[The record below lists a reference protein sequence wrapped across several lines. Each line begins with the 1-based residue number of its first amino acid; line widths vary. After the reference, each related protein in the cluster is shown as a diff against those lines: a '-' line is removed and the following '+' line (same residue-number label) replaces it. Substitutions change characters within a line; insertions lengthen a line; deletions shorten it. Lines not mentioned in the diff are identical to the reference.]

1 MFGGYIMKF
10 EKLGENKIRI
20 ILTSQDLKD
29 KNIDF
34 HTFMSNSLEK
44 QDLFLDILEEAEEE
58 IGFEVK
64 DCPVRI
70 EALAMANGEFIVTV
84 TRVIPEIKNIHKKI
98 SAKRKNIKTNAKYAI
113 YKFAS
118 FEDFC
123 NFITFLENHNLSL
136 SYKVAQNILLYLY
149 KEEYYIVFD
158 NININYSD
166 IQKFNSAIIEF
177 AKFVNN
183 SKVFISK
190 LLENGQLLI
199 ANNAIKI
206 GMKYF

>member
-1 MFGGYIMKF
+1 MKF
-10 EKLGENKIRI
+10 EKLGENKIKI
-20 ILTSQDLKD
+20 ILTYQDLKD

-44 QDLFLDILEEAEEE
+44 QDLFLDILEEAEAE

-84 TRVIPEIKNIHKKI
+84 TRVIPETKSIHRKI
-98 SAKRKNIKTNAKYAI
+98 SVRRKNIKTDFKYAI
-113 YKFAS
+113 YKFIS

-123 NFITFLENHNLSL
+123 NFIKFLENHNLSS
-136 SYKVAQNILLYLY
+136 SYKIAKKVLLYLY

-158 NININYSD
+158 NINLNYPD
-166 IQKFNSAIIEF
+166 ISKFNSAIIEF

-183 SKVFISK
+183 SNLFISK
-190 LLENGQLLI
+190 LLETGELI
-199 ANNAIKI
+199 INNNAIKT

>member
-1 MFGGYIMKF
+1 MKF

-84 TRVIPEIKNIHKKI
+84 TRVIPETKNIHKKI
-98 SAKRKNIKTNAKYAI
+98 LQREKISKQMLNML
-113 YKFAS
+113 
-118 FEDFC
+118 
-123 NFITFLENHNLSL
+123 FINLPPLKIS
-136 SYKVAQNILLYLY
+136 VILLH
-149 KEEYYIVFD
+149 F
-158 NININYSD
+158 
-166 IQKFNSAIIEF
+166 
-177 AKFVNN
+177 
-183 SKVFISK
+183 
-190 LLENGQLLI
+190 
-199 ANNAIKI
+199 
-206 GMKYF
+206 